1 MSDSPLNLY
10 GSGVA
15 SLIGDTGISL
25 DGQSVQIPEDSVY
38 DMQGDNVSKSVQSV
52 QIPDDT
58 AYDTQDN
65 NISKSVQ
72 IPDDSVYDLQ
82 DDVSS
87 INDYSYY
94 RGVGG
99 PPQIKIIGTAESMEE
114 GNIEVLSP
122 SSLASTKEG
131 DGKAGKNQDKTMT
144 TAVDLSL
151 GDNPKKPPYMKN
163 TSKLSVHQ
171 KQRRSWMPKWVSTAP
186 TWLKCF
192 IIIST
197 AFLVGAVVLV
207 TVALTTALANE
218 TATSPATVDY
228 PSPSASND
236 HQIVSSP
243 APTSPTGMLPFDSY
257 GAADDLVDD
266 DAGNKENTMADSMT
280 PSPTVNKDPSPT
292 VAESSSIM
300 VTLEPT
306 GGGKPTDEADDA
318 VTSVPTAQSS
328 TTTNSDA
335 TTVVDQVGSTSAQ
348 YDPYVTTFFVTGG
361 RFTNDDLSLLPSQL
375 QSMPARGGTS
385 FLVHL
390 GDWNSPYATRC
401 DKQSYDDVSDLFSNS
416 SMPVYFI
423 PGDNDYNGTYCK
435 GINCGIVLWPVCAGV
450 IVWT

>member
-1 MSDSPLNLY
+1 
-10 GSGVA
+10 
-15 SLIGDTGISL
+15 
-25 DGQSVQIPEDSVY
+25 
-38 DMQGDNVSKSVQSV
+38 VSKSV

-58 AYDTQDN
+58 VYDMQDN
-65 NISKSVQ
+65 NVSEGVQ

-114 GNIEVLSP
+114 GNVELLSP
-122 SSLASTKEG
+122 SSLALTNEG
-131 DGKAGKNQDKTMT
+131 DGKAGKNQNKTMS
-144 TAVDLSL
+144 TAVNLSL
-151 GDNPKKPPYMKN
+151 GDSDSPKKPPDMKK
-163 TSKLSVHQ
+163 TRKLSVHR
-171 KQRRSWMPKWVSTAP
+171 KQGSSWMPKWVSTAP

-192 IIIST
+192 IIFST

-228 PSPSASND
+228 PSASTPND
-236 HQIVSSP
+236 HLVVSSP
-243 APTSPTGMLPFDSY
+243 PPTSPSGMLPYDTY
-257 GAADDLVDD
+257 TGTTEDLVDD
-266 DAGNKENTMADSMT
+266 DAGNKEHMMSDSMA
-280 PSPTVNKDPSPT
+280 PSPTANKGPSPA
-292 VAESSSIM
+292 VAESASIG
-300 VTLEPT
+300 VTPEPTPSTTDPAGQIATPVPT
-306 GGGKPTDEADDA
+306 GGGTPTVEADDA
-318 VTSVPTAQSS
+318 VAPVPTAQSS

-335 TTVVDQVGSTSAQ
+335 TAAVEQVGSTSAQ

-361 RFTNDDLSLLPSQL
+361 RFTNDDLTLLPSQL
-375 QSMPARGGTS
+375 RSMPVRGGTS

-401 DKQSYDDVSDLFSNS
+401 DKQSYEDVGNLFSNS

-423 PGDNDYNGTYCK
+423 PGDNDYNGTYSK
-435 GINCGIVLWPVCAGV
+435 GISWGIVLRPCLRWRHG
-450 IVWT
+450 WT